1 MTLSQLIAVRC
12 NSGLPLS
19 TAVASVNGRHI
30 ELYLD
35 DVEDKWRK
43 SCRYIRVVVILP
55 SRAIGDGDDR
65 VSVSE

>member
-1 MTLSQLIAVRC
+1 M
-12 NSGLPLS
+12 S